1 MPEGSHLKG
10 SSMQAPE
17 VISAV
22 NYLEP
27 MEELPVFYSE
37 RQQDNN
43 LKLAS
48 HEIRVANARH
58 LNPAPSLDSL
68 GFMLTSHTSAVAD
81 FTDAQGVRSVY
92 RGEIADLIGGITGAP
107 LVVATVNGVVRWSE
121 RRADTTGFVN
131 SRPGRFV
138 HVDYSRKSFEEFARR
153 QVAHRG
159 DAERWLNGRY
169 AAFNIW
175 RVFSAPPQDVPL
187 GICAANSVRPEDVIT
202 GMAVID
208 APNVPEFRFESSL
221 FHFSPR
227 HRWYYFADMN
237 PREALIFK
245 AFDSDLSRI
254 QGCPHSAFDDP
265 SCPAGAVPRASIE
278 IRAFAFWG

>member
-1 MPEGSHLKG
+1 
-10 SSMQAPE
+10 MQAPE

-22 NYLEP
+22 NYLDP

-43 LKLAS
+43 LKLSS
-48 HEIRVANARH
+48 HEIRVTNARH
-58 LNPAPSLDSL
+58 VDPEPSLDRQ
-68 GFMLTSHTSAVAD
+68 GFMLTNHVTAVTD
-81 FTDAQGVRSVY
+81 FTDAQSVGRVY
-92 RGEIADLIGGITGAP
+92 RGEIGELIRGITGAP
-107 LVVATVNGVVRWSE
+107 LVVVTARGVVRWSE
-121 RRADTTGFVN
+121 RRGDTSGFVN

-138 HVDYSRKSFEEFARR
+138 HVDYSRKSFTEFARTH
-153 QVAHRG
+153 VA
-159 DAERWLNGRY
+159 DAEDADRWLNGRY

-187 GICAANSVRPEDVIT
+187 AVCDANSVRPDDVTT

-221 FHFSPR
+221 FHYSPR
-227 HRWYYFADMN
+227 HRWYYFRDMN
-237 PREALIFK
+237 PGEALIFK
-245 AFDSDLSRI
+245 AFDSDLNRI

-265 SCPAGAVPRASIE
+265 SCPAGAAPRASIE